1 MNKKQASDMAEENN
15 AREAEDIKITI
26 NRDHETLQPDQASE
40 EKPMEKLTKEELRE
54 KLKKV
59 EQEKQTNFDLYLRAQ
74 AEMEN
79 MKKRAKKEKED
90 WLRYANETLIKELLP
105 VMDNLENAITH
116 SNSEHSFDALREGV
130 ELTLK
135 GMKDSLMKSGVEEVK
150 AQGEAFDPCFHE
162 AVSELEDVSVKS
174 GTVIHELQKGY
185 LLNQRLIRPAKV
197 VVSRGGGDDT
207 AGYDNESTEGICENK

>member
-1 MNKKQASDMAEENN
+1 MNKKHESDIAKENN
-15 AREAEDIKITI
+15 SKDDEDIKITI
-26 NRDHETLQPDQASE
+26 NRDHETPQPDQAPE
-40 EKPMEKLTKEELRE
+40 EKPLEKLTKEELRE
-54 KLKKV
+54 KIKKL

-105 VMDNLENAITH
+105 VMDNLENAISH
-116 SNSEHSFDALREGV
+116 SNNEHSFDALREGV

-162 AVSELEDVSVKS
+162 AVSEVEDASVKS
-174 GTVIHELQKGY
+174 GTVVYELQKGY
-185 LLNQRLIRPAKV
+185 ILNQRLIRPARV
-197 VVSRGGGDDT
+197 VVSRGGEEDT
-207 AGYDNESTEGICENK
+207 TGYDDESTERMCENK